1 MFSQS
6 HAYLAMNQALKHIL
20 IFSEPSEG
28 ELRVKLNILPS
39 GQDVYGPG
47 WQGTFSRA
55 EAIQHVKDNPRTEF
69 VASGY
74 WKLP

>member
-1 MFSQS
+1 MSLQS
-6 HAYLAMNQALKHIL
+6 HTYLAMNQAIKHIL
-20 IFSEPSEG
+20 VFSEPSEG

-47 WQGTFSRA
+47 WQGTFSKS
-55 EAIQHVKDNPRTEF
+55 EAIQYVKDNPRTEF